1 MAAAYVGEL
10 EKRKALLLRLRGL
23 LLDQRGKFERYLDVL
38 DHEKGDIES
47 GDVDRLVAHVE
58 IEEAIVSEIFTFQKA
73 IDPLEDLYRAALGT
87 AMTDQG
93 WHEVH
98 GLRDSLQD
106 LKKEVLKRNEE
117 NRGLLKARMEV
128 LRCEVLALRRPLAMR
143 HPSYGGA
150 DSGSMLDIRG

>member
-73 IDPLEDLYRAALGT
+73 IDPLEDLFRANLPAGE
-87 AMTDQG
+87 AGDS
-93 WHEVH
+93 EVH
-98 GLRDSLQD
+98 GLRDSLQE
-106 LKKEVLKRNEE
+106 LKTEVLRRNEE
-117 NRGLLKARMEV
+117 NRGLLRARMEI
-128 LRCEVLALRRPLAMR
+128 LRAEVLSLRKPLALHR
-143 HPSYGGA
+143 PSYGNVDA
-150 DSGSMLDIRG
+150 GSLVDLRG